1 MNRLFVRDRSFYK
14 AVLLLALPVVL
25 QNMITIG
32 VNMLDTIMLGTY
44 GETQLS
50 GASLANEF
58 ISLHQILCL
67 GIGGGAAVLTSQFWG
82 AKDIPAMRRVIVL
95 MLRISM
101 VLGIVLA
108 AAVLAVPEWI
118 MRIYTSEQ
126 PVIDAGVIY
135 FRISAPTFLLTGL
148 ITPVTV
154 VLRSSR
160 QVKLPLIAS
169 MISFGCNLVL
179 NYLLIFGHLG
189 LPEMQIAGAALAT
202 VIARVIEATIVMVYL
217 LKVDKRIGLRLRHFF
232 DNVSDMIRPYIRY
245 SVPVIVSDF
254 LLGLGNTAVSVV
266 IGHMGESF
274 TAANAVV
281 AQTVRLSTVANQGIS
296 NAGGVMTGNTL
307 GRGDRDKAYR
317 EAVTFLCLSV
327 LMGLLAA
334 AIILSVCP
342 LVIGAYDF
350 LPETRDIARQL
361 MYSVSLMVVFQATQS
376 MLTKGILRNG
386 GDTRFL
392 MVADIAFMWLA
403 SIPLGALA
411 AFVWGLNAFWINFLL
426 RIDYIIKT
434 VWCTIRMV
442 QKKWMH
448 GVAAKGK
455 ETKPAPAKA

>member
-1 MNRLFVRDRSFYK
+1 MLRRLFVRDRAFYK
-14 AVLLLALPVVL
+14 TVLILALPVVL

-95 MLRISM
+95 MLRISLILGA
-101 VLGIVLA
+101 VLGVASLTIPDL
-108 AAVLAVPEWI
+108 L
-118 MRIYTSEQ
+118 MRIYADEL
-126 PVIDAGVIY
+126 PVIEAGVIY
-135 FRISAPTFLLTGL
+135 FRISAPAFLLTGI
-148 ITPVTV
+148 ITPITV
-154 VLRSSR
+154 VLRSAR
-160 QVKLPLIAS
+160 QVRLPLIAS
-169 MISFGCNLVL
+169 IIAFACNLFL
-179 NYLLIFGHLG
+179 NWVLIFGHLG

-202 VIARVIEATIVMVYL
+202 VISRVIEAGILLVYML
-217 LKVDKRIGLRLRHFF
+217 VVDKRIGLRVKHFF
-232 DNVSDMIRPYIRY
+232 QRCGDMLRPYVRY

-307 GRGDRDKAYR
+307 GRGDRDTAYR
-317 EAVTFLCLSV
+317 QGVTFLMLSV

-334 AIILSVCP
+334 VIILAVCP

-350 LPETRDIARQL
+350 LPETRDIAYQL
-361 MYSVSLMVVFQATQS
+361 MYSVAIMVVFQATQS

-403 SIPLGALA
+403 SVPLGALA
-411 AFVWGLNAFWINFLL
+411 AYVWGMSPFWIYALL
-426 RIDYIIKT
+426 KIDYIIKT
-434 VWCTIRMV
+434 VWCTIRMK

-448 GVAAKGK
+448 GVAG
-455 ETKPAPAKA
+455 

>member
-1 MNRLFVRDRSFYK
+1 MLRRLFVRDRAFYK
-14 AVLLLALPVVL
+14 TVLILALPVVL

-95 MLRISM
+95 MLRISLILGA
-101 VLGIVLA
+101 VLGVASLTIPDL
-108 AAVLAVPEWI
+108 L
-118 MRIYTSEQ
+118 MRIYADEL
-126 PVIDAGVIY
+126 PVIEAGVIY
-135 FRISAPTFLLTGL
+135 FRISAPAFLLTGI
-148 ITPVTV
+148 ITPITV
-154 VLRSSR
+154 VLRSAR
-160 QVKLPLIAS
+160 QVRLPLIAS
-169 MISFGCNLVL
+169 IIAFACNLFL
-179 NYLLIFGHLG
+179 NWVLIFGHLG

-202 VIARVIEATIVMVYL
+202 VISRVIEAGILLVYML
-217 LKVDKRIGLRLRHFF
+217 VVDKRIGLRVKHFF
-232 DNVSDMIRPYIRY
+232 QRCGDMLRPYVRY

-307 GRGDRDKAYR
+307 GRGDRDTAYR
-317 EAVTFLCLSV
+317 QGVTFLMLSV
-327 LMGLLAA
+327 LMGLLASV
-334 AIILSVCP
+334 IILAVCP

-350 LPETRDIARQL
+350 LPETRDIAYQL
-361 MYSVSLMVVFQATQS
+361 MYSVAIMVVFQATQS

-403 SIPLGALA
+403 SVPLGALA
-411 AFVWGLNAFWINFLL
+411 AYVWGLSPFWIYALL
-426 RIDYIIKT
+426 KIDYIIKT
-434 VWCTIRMV
+434 VWCTIRMK

-448 GVAAKGK
+448 GVAG
-455 ETKPAPAKA
+455 

>member
-1 MNRLFVRDRSFYK
+1 MGKLFVKDRGFYK
-14 AVLLLALPVVL
+14 AVLILALPVVL

-67 GIGGGAAVLTSQFWG
+67 GIGGGAAVLTSQYWG
-82 AKDIPAMRRVIVL
+82 AGDTASMRRVIVL
-95 MLRISM
+95 MLRISLL
-101 VLGIVLA
+101 LG
-108 AAVLAVPEWI
+108 AVLMAATLILPDLI
-118 MRIYTSEQ
+118 MRIYASEQ

-135 FRISAPTFLLTGL
+135 FRISAPAFLLTGI

-154 VLRSSR
+154 VLRSAR

-169 MISFGCNLVL
+169 IISFGSNLVL
-179 NYLLIFGHLG
+179 NYILIFGHLG

-202 VIARVIEATIVMVYL
+202 VIARVIEAAILLVYM
-217 LKVDKRIGLRLRHFF
+217 LKVDQRIALRLRHFRERC
-232 DNVSDMIRPYIRY
+232 SDMIKPYFRY

-266 IGHMGESF
+266 IGHMGQSF
-274 TAANAVV
+274 VAANAVV
-281 AQTVRLSTVANQGIS
+281 SQTVRLSTVMNQGIS

-307 GRGDRDKAYR
+307 GEGDKDKAYR
-317 EAVTFLCLSV
+317 QGVTFLMLSV
-327 LMGLLAA
+327 LMGILAA
-334 AIILSVCP
+334 VIILAVCP

-350 LPETRDIARQL
+350 LPETRDIAYQL
-361 MYSVSLMVVFQATQS
+361 MYAIALMVIFQATQS

-392 MVADIAFMWLA
+392 MIADIAFMWLA
-403 SIPLGALA
+403 SVPLGALSGY
-411 AFVWGLNAFWINFLL
+411 VWHLSPFWIYILL
-426 RIDYIIKT
+426 KIDYLIKT
-434 VWCTIRMV
+434 VWCTIRMTR
-442 QKKWMH
+442 KKWMH
-448 GVAAKGK
+448 GV
-455 ETKPAPAKA
+455 T

>member
-1 MNRLFVRDRSFYK
+1 MLSKLFVRDRAFYR
-14 AVLLLALPVVL
+14 AVLVLALPVVL

-32 VNMLDTIMLGTY
+32 VNMLDTIMLGAY

-82 AKDIPAMRRVIVL
+82 AKDIPSMRRGIVL
-95 MLRISM
+95 MLRISL
-101 VLGIVLA
+101 VLG
-108 AAVLAVPEWI
+108 AVLALAALTIPDLL
-118 MRIYTSEQ
+118 MRIYADEQ
-126 PVIDAGVIY
+126 PVIDAGVTY
-135 FRISAPTFLLTGL
+135 FRISAPTFLLTGV
-148 ITPVTV
+148 ITPMTV
-154 VLRSSR
+154 VLRSAR
-160 QVKLPLIAS
+160 QVKLPLVAS
-169 MISFGCNLVL
+169 IISFGINLVL
-179 NYLLIFGHLG
+179 NYVLIFGHFG
-189 LPEMQIAGAALAT
+189 FPEMQIAGAALAT
-202 VIARVIEATIVMVYL
+202 VIARVIEAGIILVYVL
-217 LKVDKRIGLRLRHFF
+217 AADKRIGLRLRDFACHCG
-232 DNVSDMIRPYIRY
+232 DTLRPSFRY

-281 AQTVRLSTVANQGIS
+281 AQTVRLSTVANQGVS

-307 GRGDRDKAYR
+307 GRGDKETAYR
-317 EAVTFLCLSV
+317 QGVTFLMLSV

-334 AIILSVCP
+334 VIILAVCP

-350 LPETRDIARQL
+350 LPETRQIAEQL
-361 MYSVSLMVVFQATQS
+361 MYGVALMVVFQATQS

-403 SIPLGALA
+403 SVPLGALA
-411 AFVWGLNAFWINFLL
+411 AYVWGLSPFWITVLL
-426 RIDYIIKT
+426 KIDYIIKT

-448 GVAAKGK
+448 NVACSVQG
-455 ETKPAPAKA
+455 

>member
-1 MNRLFVRDRSFYK
+1 MKILRKLFVRDPGFYRT
-14 AVLLLALPVVL
+14 VLVLALPVVL
-25 QNMITIG
+25 QNMITVG
-32 VNMLDTIMLGTY
+32 VNMLDTIMLGAY

-82 AKDIPAMRRVIVL
+82 AKDLGSMRRVMVL
-95 MLRISM
+95 MLRISLA
-101 VLGIVLA
+101 LGAI
-108 AAVLAVPEWI
+108 LAVAALTIPKWL
-118 MRIYTSEQ
+118 MLIYTDEA
-126 PVIDAGVIY
+126 PVIEAGVTY
-135 FRISAPTFLLTGL
+135 FRISAPTFLLTGV

-154 VLRSSR
+154 VMRSAR
-160 QVKLPLIAS
+160 QVKLPLVAS
-169 MISFGCNLVL
+169 IISFGSNLVL
-179 NYLLIFGHLG
+179 NYVLIFGHFG
-189 LPEMQIAGAALAT
+189 FPEMQIAGAALAT
-202 VIARVIEATIVMVYL
+202 VISRVIEVTILLVYL
-217 LKVDKRIGLRLRHFF
+217 LCVDRRIGLRVRHFLI
-232 DNVSDMIRPYIRY
+232 NCSDMLRPYIRY

-254 LLGLGNTAVSVV
+254 LLGLGNTAVSMV

-307 GRGDRDKAYR
+307 GRGDKDTAYR
-317 EAVTFLCLSV
+317 QGVTFLMLSV
-327 LMGLLAA
+327 LMGLLASV
-334 AIILSVCP
+334 IILAICP

-350 LPETRDIARQL
+350 LPETREIAYQL
-361 MYSVSLMVVFQATQS
+361 MYAVAVMVVFQATQS

-403 SIPLGALA
+403 SVPLGALA
-411 AFVWGLNAFWINFLL
+411 AYVWGMSPFWIYVLL
-426 RIDYIIKT
+426 KIDYLIKT
-434 VWCTIRMV
+434 VWCTIRMK

-448 GVAAKGK
+448 GVAGTARG
-455 ETKPAPAKA
+455 